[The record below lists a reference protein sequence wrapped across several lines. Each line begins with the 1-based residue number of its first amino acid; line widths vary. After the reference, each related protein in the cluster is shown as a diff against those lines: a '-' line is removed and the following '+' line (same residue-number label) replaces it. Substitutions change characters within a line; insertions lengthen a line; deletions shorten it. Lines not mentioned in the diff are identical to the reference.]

1 MMDLSKNIR
10 EIRESLKIKQIEMAN
25 ALDIDPPNYARLE
38 KRGNKLSFEQLQQIA
53 DIFKMS
59 VVEIIEYPNSNSG
72 DSERVMELEVVV
84 YNQNLDIKILKESLQ
99 DKNALLNHERSQT
112 TRMIDLLVSIIHLLD
127 VFHYIFKNERD
138 TANLL
143 NFKTHYHN
151 WVKERVSETKQYHEE
166 LIAELKSKKTLS
178 SEEKELLQIYKEGI
192 ININKALDNPI
203 IESQYYPIF
212 GTPNDIENFVSD
224 FINKLKLLNDFFRN
238 KENLEYNDVLHRQKI
253 RKDFISILYR

>member
-1 MMDLSKNIR
+1 MNIS
-10 EIRESLKIKQIEMAN
+10 ENIKSIRESLKIKQI
-25 ALDIDPPNYARLE
+25 DIAERLGLEQSNYARLE
-38 KRGNKLSFEQLQQIA
+38 KRGNKITIEQLQQIA
-53 DIFKMS
+53 DVFQMS
-59 VVEIIEYPNSNSG
+59 VVEIIQYPNSNSG

-127 VFHYIFKNERD
+127 VFYYIFKNERD
-138 TANLL
+138 TAKLL

-151 WVKERVSETKQYHEE
+151 WVKERISETKQYYEE

-178 SEEKELLQIYKEGI
+178 SEEKEQLQIYKEEI
-192 ININKALDNPI
+192 ININKVLDNPI

-212 GTPNDIENFVSD
+212 GSPNDIENFVSD

-238 KENLEYNDVLHRQKI
+238 IEDLEYNEVLHRQKI

>member
-1 MMDLSKNIR
+1 MAEINENIKI
-10 EIRESLKIKQIEMAN
+10 IRLGNQWTQKEMAN
-25 ALDIDPPNYARLE
+25 KLGISQNGYQKLESGESDITFTR
-38 KRGNKLSFEQLQQIA
+38 LQQIA
-53 DIFKMS
+53 DVFQMS
-59 VVEIIEYPNSNSG
+59 VVEVIEYPNSNSG